1 MYGLWLYKEI
11 ETEYGYCKVEIFRR
25 GYNGSQIE
33 IGALAANSLAISLEN
48 LGEITAPIGK
58 SVCSF
63 EIIDTDQINY
73 DDFFTPDATAYKV
86 VVSSRGG
93 SGAYVTRWSGY
104 ITPDFFAENLSYR
117 TPISISAR
125 DNIGYLNDVDF
136 DLDAATV
143 TIRQLI
149 TSAFARIAEDYPMN
163 LEFVT
168 AKQTAEGILA
178 IDATIS
184 TLLLKEMS
192 WGEALETILHDLGLQ
207 MRWVDNNTIAVMDL
221 SQIPEYYGIQEFNF
235 IQSSGYRE
243 ILPAW
248 RQLSQSQ
255 DYGLRENFFEGWL
268 REDNI
273 SYVKTIVMRP
283 PNATNWTTDI
293 AYYVPNNWG
302 VARDIYTISPQYYG
316 AKFGKKIYFTGVSE
330 EYPTT
335 TYLSWRQQIQSSN
348 TPMQIAFNAFNSVL
362 YPSEKYS
369 NVNTPSMRR
378 LVAYNPKDAFHGEK
392 KGEFLQIG
400 LKMNILLHS
409 GLKSYVLR
417 DNWVDIDSAGD
428 WQLNFTLPKVELS
441 YVEGGQATATEPTE
455 QEVTINIAT
464 IPYDGEIE
472 LRIYGWYIVD
482 KHNYWED
489 DWTLTDYQF
498 DWLKCLSYIN
508 DPIFSYNNDEPA
520 TGQDA
525 SILVNSLHNVKNSQD
540 YIFGEVPLDNGG
552 VNAYAGGLYKA
563 DGNELVGF
571 QRNADSTNYNLL
583 ELVGREVI
591 HFNKKNYN
599 KLSGTI
605 KNLDKEP
612 LMFNRLFVREGKTYA
627 PFAYSLNVI
636 SNEMNITT
644 MQEVEP
650 YETASFTQ
658 IDSEVTTGGATVGG
672 GNNTVLQ
679 YSEDAG
685 NAKRIYEL
693 NAATEQEK
701 KDGYLII
708 DNANYPE
715 AKKVHISEVLSDL
728 GLSLVEQD
736 GTTYLK
742 SEHSFFTEKDIF
754 AGGLGEEGASGGIIQ
769 QVYGASAFGGT
780 FDANNLTDTFN
791 AYAINSLYSTIQ
803 RGVKNPYALTINGTP
818 YDGSSPVDITISG
831 GGGGVSGDYLPLSGG
846 TMQGSIIFPTNTYNY
861 IGELALIV
869 MPSAPTILQ
878 LRTTNSSA
886 MSAISFHAST
896 KWYGTLSADV
906 DSNLRWNDNILIHS
920 GNIGDYALPLSY
932 MSLTPTVESNLP
944 YAGGLDSGIAF
955 TKDFTKWKTFIGSY
969 QDDNNTWQNL
979 ISVRHRNGINDGA
992 DYGMYIKTTL
1002 VSNGNLVWNKQ
1013 IGASKGWQGERTL
1026 LDSSNYSSYALP
1038 KSGGVITNNLTVA
1051 GYLTIGS
1058 TTNTTVIKSFVDG
1071 TTNFTTI
1078 GGAANPVI
1086 INNDNGNISLWK
1098 GTNDRQLT
1106 IEKGGNISLKGANGG
1121 WEAGLKYTLW
1131 NGTNVGAAAGALG
1144 GSTSFEYF
1152 YYGGGYQTAAMY
1164 IKQNGNVLVGT
1175 TSDNGYKLNVNGSA
1189 FLAGNLHIKP
1199 SNGVSSL
1206 DLYVPAY
1213 TADSYSMIA
1222 VHASTS
1228 NTSQISMGIKF
1239 GGSQTTSLS
1248 YGLEVFNSRG
1258 NCYYNAT
1265 AHYFTGNTQVTG
1277 NFIATGDITAGS
1289 DARYK
1294 RIESYAEIDINTI
1307 ANAPIINFKWT
1318 DREDDRVHLGSTAQY
1333 WANTSLC
1340 NGVIPTTDEK
1350 LWTMGYGQI
1359 ALASVV
1365 SVAKKVVNHEE
1376 RIAVLERENKELR
1389 EELKQ
1394 YRRA

>member
-302 VARDIYTISPQYYG
+302 VARNIYTISPQYYG

-1026 LDSSNYSSYALP
+1026 LDSGN
-1038 KSGGVITNNLTVA
+1038 
-1051 GYLTIGS
+1051 IGS
-1058 TTNTTVIKSFVDG
+1058 YNAGSATKLQTARNLWGNSFDG
-1071 TTNFTTI
+1071 TGDV
-1078 GGAANPVI
+1078 GGYIWMN
-1086 INNDNGNISLWK
+1086 
-1098 GTNDRQLT
+1098 R
-1106 IEKGGNISLKGANGG
+1106 GGNGIYIAENG
-1121 WEAGLKYTLW
+1121 
-1131 NGTNVGAAAGALG
+1131 
-1144 GSTSFEYF
+1144 F
-1152 YYGGGYQTAAMY
+1152 YYHNSSNTWVADLMRFTSS
-1164 IKQNGNVLVGT
+1164 GNVLVGT
-1175 TSDNGYKLNVNGSA
+1175 TTDNGQKLQVYNTSGWTSLLYTNYVSVYLANESGYGFAVDSAKENAGTFLLNLLYGVSNGGGKCAMRVYDNGNVLIGTTTDNGAKLQVS
-1189 FLAGNLHIKP
+1189 GNL
-1199 SNGVSSL
+1199 
-1206 DLYVPAY
+1206 
-1213 TADSYSMIA
+1213 TATGTIDGAIFTSKTRNS
-1222 VHASTS
+1222 ASA
-1228 NTSQISMGIKF
+1228 NTTGYFRWGRFDEDTGGFKMQF
-1239 GGSQTTSLS
+1239 GGDDCAIQFIDKAWTKA
-1248 YGLEVFNSRG
+1248 VFTMKSS
-1258 NCYYNAT
+1258 
-1265 AHYFTGNTQVTG
+1265 G

-1289 DARYK
+1289 SASDMRLKDIVCNDYDAVSIIKNLSTFKYK
-1294 RIESYAEIDINTI
+1294 WNSTAKSLTDCFSKDNYEHFGLSAQEVEKVSGYLVSNFNYGEGREYLTLKKDELVPVLVQAVKQLLTRIEI
-1307 ANAPIINFKWT
+1307 
-1318 DREDDRVHLGSTAQY
+1318 
-1333 WANTSLC
+1333 
-1340 NGVIPTTDEK
+1340 
-1350 LWTMGYGQI
+1350 
-1359 ALASVV
+1359 
-1365 SVAKKVVNHEE
+1365 
-1376 RIAVLERENKELR
+1376 LEGK
-1389 EELKQ
+1389 
-1394 YRRA
+1394 